1 MGFMKFHYDINFM
14 ALYMSI
20 DICKI
25 KKLLIINQTKATS
38 SLTFS
43 HFLSS
48 YQLIKFGLKKFNT
61 RIIQII
67 KMIV

>member
-1 MGFMKFHYDINFM
+1 MKFHYDIHFM
-14 ALYMSI
+14 APYLLMNI
-20 DICKI
+20 RKI
-25 KKLLIINQTKATS
+25 KKILIINQTKATS

-43 HFLSS
+43 HSLSS

-61 RIIQII
+61 KIIQII